1 MRAIW
6 KGAISFGLVTIPI
19 ALLPATRKEEEIRF
33 RLLRKKDRSPVQ
45 YKRVA
50 EADGK
55 EVPWEEITKGYEYAE
70 GKYVVLSDDD
80 FAKVDLKSTRTVEIT
95 DFVAL
100 EEVDPIFFSKP
111 YFMEP
116 GKGGEKAYLLLRD
129 ALQESGKIGI
139 AKVVIRTREY
149 LAAVKP
155 DERGLMLELMHF
167 ANELVDASELKAPE
181 GRAPSGKEMA
191 MAKALIEGMSG
202 PWEPEKYRND
212 YHDALKALIEK
223 KIASG
228 GKIIAMPKTTPVEKA
243 ANVVDLVSML
253 QESLA
258 RTQAAQKKKPR
269 KTAPKTVAKSLPKK
283 RKAS

>member
-19 ALLPATRKEEEIRF
+19 ALQPAIRKEEEIRF
-33 RLLRKKDRSPVQ
+33 RLLRKKDLSPVQ
-45 YKRVA
+45 YRRVA

-55 EVPWEEITKGYEYAE
+55 EVPWEEIVKGYEYAE
-70 GKYVVLSDDD
+70 GKYVVLDEDD

-100 EEVDPIFFSKP
+100 EEVDPVYFYKP
-111 YFMEP
+111 YFMQP
-116 GKGGEKAYLLLRD
+116 GKGGEKAYFLLRD
-129 ALQESGKIGI
+129 ALEASGKIGI

-155 DERGLMLELMHF
+155 HERGLMLELMHF
-167 ANELVDASELKAPE
+167 ANELVKPSELKVLE
-181 GRAPSGKEMA
+181 GRTPTKKELEMA
-191 MAKALIEGMSG
+191 EALIEGMTS
-202 PWEPEKYRND
+202 PWEPEKYHDD

-228 GKIIAMPKTTPVEKA
+228 GKELPGPKMAPREAGGK
-243 ANVVDLVSML
+243 VVDLVSVL
-253 QESLA
+253 QQSLE
-258 RTQAAQKKKPR
+258 RTKAAQKKKPR
-269 KTAPKTVAKSLPKK
+269 KTVQKTVTKKEKK
-283 RKAS
+283 RR